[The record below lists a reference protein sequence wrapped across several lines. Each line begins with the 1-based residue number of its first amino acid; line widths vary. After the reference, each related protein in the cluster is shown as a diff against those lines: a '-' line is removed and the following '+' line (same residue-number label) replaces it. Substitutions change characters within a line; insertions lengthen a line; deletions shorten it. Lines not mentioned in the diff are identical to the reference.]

1 MPSSRAAAIANTDNI
16 LVLSYGY
23 LVFRNKII
31 PYDINGEFRTAGNDM
46 IGSAKGTT
54 KPMML
59 VVPSEPSVSVDAVA
73 DEAQVVHFHD
83 LAGYLIFLVLV
94 HDYVAFGHHPQKS
107 GHAADCLCKFNYFCD
122 AAKMKHHLTYITAF
136 LILLLH
142 MAGPECA
149 HAQFTGSF
157 DTDIHS
163 VRNSIIPDFRYK
175 YDDYLQYA
183 PAALMV
189 GMKAG
194 GYESRSSW
202 GRMLVSDAFSV
213 AIMTAT
219 VNGLKYTVSRPRPDG
234 SRNNSFPSGH
244 TATAFTTATLL
255 HKEYGWRNPWFSI
268 GGYTA
273 AAVTG
278 FSRIMNNKHWMTDV
292 VAGAAI
298 GIGSVHLGYFIG
310 DKIFRDNGLYEMF
323 TDPSHAYDPYQK
335 HYVAELF
342 FGRRFIIGAEGMKE
356 MGVLPLRG
364 GIVGLSTDI
373 PIKPGLGVT
382 ARASASSMTYY
393 SGTISPMY
401 SLTAGGYWNF
411 HFARIMEFQLRAMAG
426 GAWME
431 NPSQSHAANFG
442 TDLSG
447 GIALSIITDSNFKIK
462 GFVDLESVNLSP
474 DRPWINTLI
483 VGWSSAW
490 FW

>member
-1 MPSSRAAAIANTDNI
+1 
-16 LVLSYGY
+16 
-23 LVFRNKII
+23 
-31 PYDINGEFRTAGNDM
+31 
-46 IGSAKGTT
+46 
-54 KPMML
+54 
-59 VVPSEPSVSVDAVA
+59 
-73 DEAQVVHFHD
+73 
-83 LAGYLIFLVLV
+83 
-94 HDYVAFGHHPQKS
+94 
-107 GHAADCLCKFNYFCD
+107 
-122 AAKMKHHLTYITAF
+122 MKHRLKYITAF
-136 LILLLH
+136 LILLFH
-142 MAGPECA
+142 MAGAGCA

-163 VRNSIIPDFRYK
+163 IRNSIIPDFRYK

-213 AIMTAT
+213 SIMTAT
-219 VNGLKYTVSRPRPDG
+219 VNGLKYTVGRPRPDG

-278 FSRIMNNKHWMTDV
+278 FSRLMNNKHWMTDV
-292 VAGAAI
+292 MAGAAI
-298 GIGSVHLGYFIG
+298 GIGSVHLGYFIA
-310 DKIFRDNGLYEMF
+310 DKIFRDRGLYGMF
-323 TDPSHAYDPYQK
+323 TDPTYQYDPYRK

-382 ARASASSMTYY
+382 ARASASSMTYD

-411 HFARIMEFQLRAMAG
+411 HFARIMELQARVMAG
-426 GAWME
+426 GAWLE
-431 NPSQSHAANFG
+431 SPSQVHSADFG
-442 TDLSG
+442 TDLSA

-462 GFVDLESVNLSP
+462 GFADFESVSLSP